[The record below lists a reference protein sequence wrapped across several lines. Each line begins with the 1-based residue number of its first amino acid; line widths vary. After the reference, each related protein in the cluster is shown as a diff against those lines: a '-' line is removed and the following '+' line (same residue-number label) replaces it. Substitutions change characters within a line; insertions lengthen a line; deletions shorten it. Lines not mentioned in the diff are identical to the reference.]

1 MKLGIESLEFIPAAN
16 CRNWSF
22 VPRNGSIDITAFIT
36 AAFSAIDFTSLMCS
50 FEEEWLDDAQGKYSQ
65 INITGTIR
73 TIKKAAA
80 KQTLQKLLT
89 GKYIFRV
96 KAASGEKF
104 IIGSLDYLPKF
115 AFKNIIEGLTTSE
128 YQLTISLKSPH
139 GSITDTS
146 V

>member
-1 MKLGIESLEFIPAAN
+1 MKLGIEKLEFIPAAN
-16 CRNWSF
+16 CRNWNF
-22 VPRNGSIDITAFIT
+22 VPRNGSIAIASFIT
-36 AAFSAIDFTSLMCS
+36 AAFSTIDFTSLMCS
-50 FEEEWLDDAQGKYSQ
+50 FEEEWIDDAQGKYSQ

-73 TIKKAAA
+73 TSKKAAA
-80 KQTLQKLLT
+80 KLTMQKLLI
-89 GKYIFRV
+89 GKYIYRV

-115 AFKNIIEGLTTSE
+115 AFKNMIEELTTSE
-128 YQLTISLKSPH
+128 YQFVITLKSPH